1 MTTFLW
7 LGKLGLRLRKS
18 ADHPVSSSAGLP
30 AATAL
35 RSSATQKSKSGA
47 AAGDITARLQA
58 LKELHDT
65 GLIDTSVYQ
74 DRSEEHTSELQSLMR
89 ISYAVFFLKKK
100 ITNMNNK
107 IYHLL

>member
-1 MTTFLW
+1 MVTNIHCLLANCERETITFITILYAGLVYSAVLMTTFLW

-47 AAGDITARLQA
+47 AAGDITARLRA
-58 LKELHDT
+58 
-65 GLIDTSVYQ
+65 
-74 DRSEEHTSELQSLMR
+74 DRKSTRLNSSH
-89 ISYAVFFLKKK
+89 
-100 ITNMNNK
+100 
-107 IYHLL
+107 